1 MRDVPVTI
9 LLVDDDKVDTMA
21 VRRSFQALNIT
32 NPVIEARN
40 GIEALD
46 RLRGHN
52 GYEKVPRPCLVML
65 DLNMPRMGGI
75 EFLSELR
82 GDPALRR
89 ILVFVMTT
97 SAANEDRLKAYDLN
111 VAGYMLK
118 HRPGQSFLKA
128 IGMLQHFWRVV
139 EFPE

>member
-1 MRDVPVTI
+1 MREVPVTI

-46 RLRGHN
+46 RLRGQN

-97 SAANEDRLKAYDLN
+97 SAAAEDRVKAYDLN

-139 EFPE
+139 EFPD

>member
-46 RLRGHN
+46 RLRGQN

-97 SAANEDRLKAYDLN
+97 SAAAEDRVKAYDLN